1 MTLIISTVIF
11 AALLIIVSKVPVAIS
26 MGKERGGYDNRQP
39 RKQQAALT
47 NFGQRALGAHINSIE
62 AFPIFATGVC
72 LALITQANIVIVQ
85 NLCVIF
91 CCARIAYLICYWFDM
106 DKVRSII
113 WTTGFIACI
122 WLMALAIP

>member
-1 MTLIISTVIF
+1 MTLIISSVIF
-11 AALLIIVSKVPVAIS
+11 AALLIIISKIPVAIS

-47 NFGQRALGAHINSIE
+47 NFGQRALSAHINSIE

-72 LALITQANIVIVQ
+72 LALITQANIVTVQ
-85 NLCVIF
+85 NLCVVF

-106 DKVRSII
+106 DKVRSVI
-113 WTTGFIACI
+113 WTTGFVACI

>member
-1 MTLIISTVIF
+1 MTLIISSVIF
-11 AALLIIVSKVPVAIS
+11 AALLIIISKIPVAIS

-62 AFPIFATGVC
+62 AFPLFATGVC
-72 LALITQANIVIVQ
+72 LALISQANIIAVQ

-91 CCARIAYLICYWFDM
+91 CCARIAYLVCYWVDL
-106 DKVRSII
+106 DKIRSII
-113 WTTGFIACI
+113 WTTGFGACI

>member
-1 MTLIISTVIF
+1 MTLIISSVIF
-11 AALLIIVSKVPVAIS
+11 AALLIIISKIPVAIS

-62 AFPIFATGVC
+62 AFPLFATGVC
-72 LALITQANIVIVQ
+72 LALISQANIIAVQ

-91 CCARIAYLICYWFDM
+91 CCARIAYLVCYWVNL
-106 DKVRSII
+106 DKIRSII
-113 WTTGFIACI
+113 WTTGFGACI